1 MSALQG
7 EVAASE
13 LEGHTGIVTLQAH
26 AHEEV
31 SMDVAVAAK
40 DIKRT
45 DLLQMYYYLRLTR
58 TLEDRITALYRQ
70 GRIVGGVY
78 TSNGME
84 AISVGYA
91 SALERDDV
99 IAPFHRDMGAFLIR
113 GITPGEVLA
122 QYLGKR
128 TGPTKGKDGN
138 VHMGDLKR
146 GIIGFVSHLA
156 DNLPV
161 ATGAAL
167 AFKMRGESRIVVA
180 GTGDGGTSRGDFHE
194 AMNFAAV
201 RKLPVVFFCTNNQY
215 AYSTPLRLQMAITDV
230 VERAKAY
237 GMPGEIV
244 DGNDVAA
251 VYLAAKRGIAK
262 ARAGEGPTFFE
273 FKTMRMH
280 GHSEHDPA
288 KYVPP
293 ELLEEWKKRD
303 PILTAERLLIEA
315 GYGDETYFH
324 EIGERVKKEV
334 EAALE
339 FAEKSPLPDGP
350 EALEGVF
357 ATDADI
363 SHQATHSRSAALLLQ
378 HRTRL
383 ERSHTW
389 RPFPKRWM

>member
-1 MSALQG
+1 
-7 EVAASE
+7 
-13 LEGHTGIVTLQAH
+13 
-26 AHEEV
+26 
-31 SMDVAVAAK
+31 MDLADATSH
-40 DIKRT
+40 IKRG
-45 DLLQMYYYLRLTR
+45 DLLHMYYYLRLTR
-58 TLEDRITALYRQ
+58 ALEDRITALYRQ
-70 GRIVGGVY
+70 GRIVGGCY
-78 TSNGME
+78 TSHGME
-84 AISVGYA
+84 AIAVGYA

-167 AFKMRGESRIVVA
+167 AFKMRGETRIVFA

-201 RKLPVVFFCTNNQY
+201 RKLPVVFFCNNNQY
-215 AYSTPLRLQMAITDV
+215 AYSTPLRYQMAITDV

-251 VYLAAKRGIAK
+251 VYLAAKRGIER
-262 ARAGEGPTFFE
+262 ARTGQGPTFLE

-288 KYVPP
+288 KYVPK
-293 ELLEEWKKRD
+293 ELLEEWKERD
-303 PILTAERLLIEA
+303 PILTAERLLIEL
-315 GYGDETYFH
+315 GYGDETYYR
-324 EIGERVKKEV
+324 EVGDRAKKEV
-334 EAALE
+334 EAGLE
-339 FAEKSPLPDGP
+339 FAEKSPLPEGP
-350 EALEGVF
+350 EVLEGVF
-357 ATDADI
+357 ATEADI
-363 SHQATHSRSAALLLQ
+363 RDQTVNSRSAA
-378 HRTRL
+378 
-383 ERSHTW
+383 
-389 RPFPKRWM
+389 

>member
-1 MSALQG
+1 MELDLA
-7 EVAASE
+7 EVTRE
-13 LEGHTGIVTLQAH
+13 
-26 AHEEV
+26 
-31 SMDVAVAAK
+31 
-40 DIKRT
+40 IKRA

-58 TLEDRITALYRQ
+58 AVEDRITALYRQ
-70 GRIVGGVY
+70 GRIVGGCY
-78 TSNGME
+78 TSHGME
-84 AISVGYA
+84 AIPVGYA
-91 SALERDDV
+91 SALDRDDV

-113 GITPGEVLA
+113 GITPGEILA

-167 AFKMRGESRIVVA
+167 AFRIRGEARVVFT

-201 RKLPVVFFCTNNQY
+201 RQLPVVFFCNNNQY
-215 AYSTPLRLQMAITDV
+215 AYSTPQRLQMAIHDV
-230 VERAKAY
+230 ADRAKAY
-237 GMPGEIV
+237 GMPGVIV

-251 VYLAAKRGIAK
+251 VYLSSKQAI
-262 ARAGEGPTFFE
+262 ARARSGGGPTFLE

-288 KYVPP
+288 KYVPHD
-293 ELLEEWKKRD
+293 LLEEWKMKD
-303 PILTAERLLIEA
+303 PILKAERLLIA
-315 GYGDETYFH
+315 LGYSDATYFQ

-334 EAALE
+334 QAGLE
-339 FAEKSPLPDGP
+339 FAEQSPLPEGP
-350 EALEGVF
+350 EVLEGVF
-357 ATDADI
+357 AESADA
-363 SHQATHSRSAALLLQ
+363 H
-378 HRTRL
+378 
-383 ERSHTW
+383 
-389 RPFPKRWM
+389 

>member
-1 MSALQG
+1 MDLA
-7 EVAASE
+7 V
-13 LEGHTGIVTLQAH
+13 
-26 AHEEV
+26 V
-31 SMDVAVAAK
+31 SRE
-40 DIKRT
+40 IKRA
-45 DLLQMYYYLRLTR
+45 DLLQMHYYLRLSR

-70 GRIVGGVY
+70 GRIVGGCY
-78 TSNGME
+78 TSHGME

-146 GIIGFVSHLA
+146 GIIGFVRHLA

-161 ATGAAL
+161 AAGAAL
-167 AFKMRGESRIVVA
+167 AFKIRGEARVAFA

-201 RKLPVVFFCTNNQY
+201 RKLPVVFFCNNNQY
-215 AYSTPLRLQMAITDV
+215 AYSTPLRLQMAVPNVAD
-230 VERAKAY
+230 RAQAY

-251 VYLAAKRGIAK
+251 VYLASKRAV
-262 ARAGEGPTFFE
+262 ARAREGGGPTFLE

-288 KYVPP
+288 KYVPR
-293 ELLEEWKKRD
+293 ELLEEWKKKD
-303 PILTAERLLIEA
+303 PILKAEQLLA
-315 GYGDETYFH
+315 QLGYGDEALFH
-324 EIGERVKKEV
+324 ETAERAKKEV
-334 EAALE
+334 EAGLE
-339 FAEKSPLPDGP
+339 FAEQSALPEGP
-350 EALEGVF
+350 EVLEGVF
-357 ATDADI
+357 ATEAN
-363 SHQATHSRSAALLLQ
+363 S
-378 HRTRL
+378 
-383 ERSHTW
+383 
-389 RPFPKRWM
+389 

>member
-1 MSALQG
+1 MDLAD
-7 EVAASE
+7 
-13 LEGHTGIVTLQAH
+13 VTSH
-26 AHEEV
+26 
-31 SMDVAVAAK
+31 
-40 DIKRT
+40 IKRA
-45 DLLQMYYYLRLTR
+45 DLLHMYYYLRLTR
-58 TLEDRITALYRQ
+58 ALEDRITALYRQ
-70 GRIVGGVY
+70 GRIVGGCY
-78 TSNGME
+78 TSHGME
-84 AISVGYA
+84 AIAVGYA
-91 SALERDDV
+91 SALEPDDV

-167 AFKMRGESRIVVA
+167 AFKMRGESRVVVA

-201 RKLPVVFFCTNNQY
+201 RKLPVVIFCTNNQY
-215 AYSTPLRLQMAITDV
+215 AYSTPLRLQMAISDV

-244 DGNDVAA
+244 DGNDVAV
-251 VYLAAKRGIAK
+251 VYLAAKRAIQK
-262 ARAGEGPTFFE
+262 ARAGEGPTFLE

-288 KYVPP
+288 KYVPRAM
-293 ELLEEWKKRD
+293 LEEWKAKD
-303 PILTAERLLIEA
+303 PILIAERLLMELA
-315 GYGDETYFH
+315 YGDETYFR
-324 EIGERVKKEV
+324 EIAERAKKEV
-334 EAALE
+334 EAGLE
-339 FAEKSPLPDGP
+339 FAEQSPLPEGP
-350 EALEGVF
+350 ETLEGVF
-357 ATDADI
+357 ATEAEGC
-363 SHQATHSRSAALLLQ
+363 HHTNGTRSAA
-378 HRTRL
+378 
-383 ERSHTW
+383 
-389 RPFPKRWM
+389 